1 MTMTQPPDG
10 LLTRLAE
17 IFPAERWSA
26 RENDLEPLR
35 SDSSAAGEAPWAA
48 VWPVQ
53 VGEVVELV
61 EAIREYR
68 TPLFARGAGSG
79 KAGGA
84 VPTAPGVVVDF
95 SRMNRI
101 LEINGAD
108 MVVVAEPGVI
118 VADLQQAVEAEGL
131 FFPPDPASQDVASVG
146 GIISTCAGGMRAL
159 KYGVTR
165 DYVLGLKAIDGRG
178 RFLVAGGRCHKDAA
192 GFDLTRLLVGS
203 EGCLA
208 LTVEATLKLIPLP
221 PVNKTLVGAFDDLPR
236 AAEAVGAV
244 FRAGLL
250 PTALEFLDATATL
263 AASTKL
269 PWTLPEE
276 ETALILT
283 QADGSAEAV
292 REQIDLLAEV
302 FEQVGGRAIYPAD
315 EAEAEQI
322 WAARRDISEAV
333 KKIKPLKISED
344 IAVPR
349 SRLVEAVDGIR
360 ELARPMGL
368 TTAVYGHAGDGN
380 CHVNIMFDNP
390 DQKAEAEKLSAR
402 IFRLT
407 VDLGGTI
414 TGEHG
419 VGILKKPF
427 LPLQMGPGEREA
439 SLGIKGV
446 FDPDGLLNPGKIFI

>member
-1 MTMTQPPDG
+1 MTTPPPPDG

-17 IFPAERWSA
+17 IFPAERWSSS
-26 RENDLEPLR
+26 EQVLEPLR
-35 SDSSAAGEAPWAA
+35 SDSSARGEAPWAA

-53 VGEVVELV
+53 LSEAIELV
-61 EAIREYR
+61 KAIREYR
-68 TPLFARGAGSG
+68 VPLIARGAGSG

-84 VPTAPGVVVDF
+84 VPAVPGVVVDF

-118 VADLQQAVEAEGL
+118 VADLQRAVEAEGL

-146 GIISTCAGGMRAL
+146 GIIATCAGGMRAL

-178 RFLVAGGRCHKDAA
+178 RLLVAGGRCHKDAA
-192 GFDLTRLLVGS
+192 GYDLTRLLVGS

-208 LTVEATLKLIPLP
+208 LTVEATLKLIPRP
-221 PVNKTLVGAFDDLPR
+221 PVNKTLVGAFSDLAR
-236 AAEAVGAV
+236 AAEAIGAV

-250 PTALEFLDATATL
+250 PTALEFLDATATK
-263 AASTKL
+263 AVSTQL
-269 PWTLPEE
+269 PWNQPPE
-276 ETALILT
+276 ETALVLA

-302 FEQVGGRAIYPAD
+302 FRRAGGRAIYPTD
-315 EAEAEQI
+315 EEEAESI
-322 WAARRDISEAV
+322 WEARRRISEAV
-333 KKIKPLKISED
+333 KQIKPLKISED

-349 SRLVEAVDGIR
+349 SRLVEAVNGIR
-360 ELARPMGL
+360 ELARPRGL

-380 CHVNIMFDNP
+380 CHVNIMFDRP
-390 DQKAEAEKLSAR
+390 DQKEEAGKLAAR
-402 IFRLT
+402 IFRMT

-419 VGILKKPF
+419 VGLLKKPF
-427 LPLQMGPGEREA
+427 LPLQIGPTERDA
-439 SLGIKGV
+439 SLGIKAV
-446 FDPDGLLNPGKIFI
+446 FDPDGLLNPGKIII